1 MKIIANIMI
10 LNEEKNIEEVMK
22 SIKSACDEVL
32 VINISSNNK
41 TCEITESF
49 GEI

>member
-1 MKIIANIMI
+1 MI

-22 SIKSACDEVL
+22 SIKSVCDEVL